1 MKKLIPLACGIAVI
15 LIVTTLILNP
25 LTVNSAQQGNE
36 KGTAV
41 PANVMKIT
49 EKSCVKCHA
58 EPGTMMALSHLN
70 LTKWDNFTAEKQG
83 ERAASMCNMVT
94 KGKMPPKGFL
104 EKNPGTVLTQ
114 DEIKTICDWSVSIAV
129 SQK

>member
-1 MKKLIPLACGIAVI
+1 MKKLIPVACGIATI

-70 LTKWDNFTAEKQG
+70 LTKWDNLTAEKQG
-83 ERAASMCNMVT
+83 ARAASMCNMVT

-104 EKNPGTVLTQ
+104 EKNPGAVLTQ
-114 DEIKTICDWSVSIAV
+114 DEIKTICDWSASITV